1 MFQAFSCYSFDSGE
15 HVLKADLGID
25 CDASNRP
32 AIVTYAV
39 VMVFVYP
46 IGITLMYAILLWRQR
61 KAICPIKEKWRDFL
75 CFKEVFPPQLRTM
88 DEEDKITQQ
97 RKLDIEL
104 NPNLKSIQ
112 FLFKVG
118 GIVFGIACCL
128 ALRQPPYFLF
138 VQGVRAVLLVVRD
151 FRMHAASH
159 ADWRISDF
167 YGGNCQPGGWWEPDL
182 FGIVGC

>member
-61 KAICPIKEKWRDFL
+61 KAICPIEEKWRDFL

-118 GIVFGIACCL
+118 GIVLGIACV
-128 ALRQPPYFLF
+128 ALHF
-138 VQGVRAVLLVVRD
+138 A
-151 FRMHAASH
+151 
-159 ADWRISDF
+159 
-167 YGGNCQPGGWWEPDL
+167 
-182 FGIVGC
+182 